1 MRPTAAVLLLS
12 LATLLAAI
20 ASAGVGAMSAFRS
33 LPQMGITVA
42 GTEEFFEG
50 RTEDMGRYAAGRL
63 MQPVFLTS
71 DRVQFAFSA
80 LAVGCTVR
88 LARLGGLRGAAW
100 ARWLLMACVAV
111 GAAALAVRAAISP
124 GMNADLL
131 AYWDAVAAGER
142 MLAAEAMARFD
153 AGHRLADAL
162 YKVQLFAVLGALA
175 TFVLALVPA
184 PAAAHG
190 ATSGR
195 SA

>member
-1 MRPTAAVLLLS
+1 
-12 LATLLAAI
+12 
-20 ASAGVGAMSAFRS
+20 
-33 LPQMGITVA
+33 
-42 GTEEFFEG
+42 
-50 RTEDMGRYAAGRL
+50 
-63 MQPVFLTS
+63 
-71 DRVQFAFSA
+71 VQFAFSA

-175 TFVLALVPA
+175 TFVLALMPA